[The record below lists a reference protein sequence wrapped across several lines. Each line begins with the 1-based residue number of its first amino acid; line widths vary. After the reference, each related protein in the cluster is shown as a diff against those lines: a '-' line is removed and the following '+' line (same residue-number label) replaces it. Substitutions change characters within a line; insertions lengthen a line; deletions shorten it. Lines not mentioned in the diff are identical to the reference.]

1 LSRFCLF
8 RERRVDQ
15 LVDSL
20 ISVELPDGV
29 WDLKRSG
36 KEEVRQAQGCRK
48 KTSRRRAGEAE
59 VPQA

>member
-36 KEEVRQAQGCRK
+36 KEEVR
-48 KTSRRRAGEAE
+48 
-59 VPQA
+59 